1 MTLETTP
8 PPVLPGV
15 GTDNRVEQPG
25 EPQSNSVVRLFP
37 EAASDEEAVADL
49 ERLPS
54 NLTIGELLAIDFAP
68 VQFVVD
74 GLVPE
79 GLALLAGDPKVGKSW
94 WALAIAS
101 GEVHGRRRR
110 TGSVL
115 YLALEDNPRRLR
127 SRLEVLR
134 TGGLELD
141 PSVELATSWP
151 TLQQGGVEHI
161 GRWLDERG
169 DACLVV
175 VDTLGRFRGSHGS
188 GGYNYQD
195 DVEALAQLHGLSSRH
210 GGLAVIVVHHTRKG
224 EADDWTHLISGTQG
238 LAGTADTLMWLHRSR
253 GQGGGG
259 LKVTGRDLEEDIS
272 LALTLEDGLWQV
284 GGSLRQLIYAHF
296 REVGQPVSLA
306 DLRELLPERSPSTVK
321 TTVQRLEKDGILSR
335 VEAGVYR
342 LTVTP

>member
-1 MTLETTP
+1 MSLETTP
-8 PPVLPGV
+8 PPEGPGV
-15 GTDNRVEQPG
+15 ETDNRAGQPG
-25 EPQSNSVVRLFP
+25 DTQPTSDVRLFP
-37 EAASDEEAVADL
+37 RAASDEAAVADL
-49 ERLPS
+49 ERLPV
-54 NLTIGELLAIDFAP
+54 NLTIGALLETEFSP
-68 VQFVVD
+68 VRYVVD
-74 GLVPE
+74 GLLPE

-94 WALAIAS
+94 WALAVAG
-101 GEVHGRRRR
+101 GEVHGKQRRA
-110 TGSVL
+110 GSVL

-134 TGGLELD
+134 QGDLALD

-161 GRWLDERG
+161 GRWLDDRP

-210 GGLAVIVVHHTRKG
+210 GGLAIVVVHHTRKG
-224 EADDWTHLISGTQG
+224 DADDWTHLISGTQG

-272 LALTLEDGLWQV
+272 LSLTLEEGIWQV
-284 GGSLRQLIYAHF
+284 GGSLRNQIYAHF

-306 DLRELLPERSPSTVK
+306 DLRARFPERSSNTVK
-321 TTVQRLEKDGILSR
+321 TTVQRLEKEGVLAR
-335 VEAGVYR
+335 VEPGVYR
-342 LTVTP
+342 LTIGE